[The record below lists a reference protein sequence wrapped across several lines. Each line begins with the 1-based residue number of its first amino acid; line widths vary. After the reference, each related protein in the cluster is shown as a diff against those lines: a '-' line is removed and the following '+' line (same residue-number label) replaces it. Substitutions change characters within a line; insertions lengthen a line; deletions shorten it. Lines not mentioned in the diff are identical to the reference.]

1 LQEDV
6 RERIKELVLEIVLVE
21 LRNYQAKLDDSEK
34 QKAADSIAKI
44 ASILKKIERPGE
56 DEEEAEDL
64 AQLLSQLKKGRS
76 AVRELND
83 EASEVREKLLAAHAL
98 VVELETLG
106 RLDYEIL
113 SEIRRILEYLIVRVY
128 AP

>member
-1 LQEDV
+1 MQEDV
-6 RERIKELVLEIVLVE
+6 RERIKELVLEIVLAE
-21 LRNYQAKLDDSEK
+21 LKNYQAKDDDSEK

-76 AVRELND
+76 AVRELHD
-83 EASEVREKLLAAHAL
+83 EISEAREKLLAAHAL

-113 SEIRRILEYLIVRVY
+113 GEIRRILEYLIVRVY
-128 AP
+128 AA